1 VLTEAT
7 SDPLGHAAAQAGEPA
22 TGRLRALAAK
32 PPLVLGAIVLVAA
45 SVAAVF
51 SLQVVEFEPDEIG
64 YTHLAIGIARSLSPF
79 TTSYGGAQ
87 RLNQLY
93 PLLIAPI
100 WGLFNNVDAF
110 RITHAWNALL
120 MASAAIP
127 AYLLAREV
135 VQRRWAAYLAAA
147 LVAAA
152 PWLTISTSQLT
163 EVAAYPACAWALL
176 AMQRSLAVPS
186 WRRDLLALLA
196 IGVATYGRLQL
207 ILLAPVL
214 VIAML
219 LHELGYGL
227 AGGGGRRARLRE
239 AAGRMARGHTLLTGA
254 GLLGLLIGV
263 PLLLSGALASAFGFY
278 GDTLSGVA
286 LGGATFDLARSYIS
300 FMALGL
306 GALPVALAIGFACD
320 TLAAPV
326 SRTAHAF
333 GSLTIVTVLAL
344 TLQVAEVSV
353 RFNGSTLQERY
364 SFYIVPLLVVG
375 MCAALLLSRNPA
387 RTALVGSLVLAALVA
402 TTRYQTERTAFW
414 YQVSPGLTSFF
425 DWVRPAFGASSAP
438 SANPGAS
445 PQVLAGLIVLALGV
459 LLAALARRLSAAR
472 LLAGV
477 ATLAILFCAVETVH
491 ALWRVIHGNASGKG
505 FGGAGISDADWVDR
519 AVPGGAAAQQLVGS
533 VGALGEARA
542 LWERDDLWNRSLTGA
557 YTFESFSDPYLATTS
572 LSVEQRSGIV
582 TFGGGS
588 GGRGAGPN
596 NAGAGG
602 AGANNVGAGN
612 GGANESAAGALAPTP
627 RYLVVPTR
635 GFPVAL
641 QGSVLAR
648 APGGK
653 LQLLRP
659 TMPLQ
664 AAWTLSGVSGDGWL
678 QLHRPASL
686 RLYALRSAPGRC
698 ATVELT
704 VTLSSLTGSGRELRL
719 LGHGIERN
727 VPLSPGAT
735 RTLHTRVCAN
745 RGEAPL
751 LRILNEQSPAA
762 TNPQLTP
769 QLQRVTVTGA

>member
-1 VLTEAT
+1 MLTEAT
-7 SDPLGHAAAQAGEPA
+7 SDPLGHAAPQTGEPA
-22 TGRLRALAAK
+22 AGRLRALAAK

-45 SVAAVF
+45 TVAAIF

-64 YTHLAIGIARSLSPF
+64 YTHLAIGIAHSLSPF
-79 TTSYGGAQ
+79 TTSYGGSQ

-100 WGLFNNVDAF
+100 WGLFNNVEAF

-120 MASAAIP
+120 MAGAAIP
-127 AYLLAREV
+127 TYLLAREV
-135 VQRRWAAYLAAA
+135 VQRQWAAYLAAA
-147 LVAAA
+147 LVAVA

-176 AMQRSLAVPS
+176 AMQRSLVVPS
-186 WRRDLLALLA
+186 WKRDLLALLA

-214 VIAML
+214 IIALL
-219 LHELGYGL
+219 LHELGYCL
-227 AGGGGRRARLRE
+227 AAGGDRRARLRE

-263 PLLLSGALASAFGFY
+263 PLLLSGGLASAFGFY
-278 GDTLSGVA
+278 GNTLSGLA

-320 TLAAPV
+320 TLVAPI

-333 GSLTIVTVLAL
+333 GSLVIVTVLAV

-387 RTALVGSLVLAALVA
+387 RTVLLGTLVLAALVA
-402 TTRYQTERTAFW
+402 TTHYQTERTAFW
-414 YQVSPGLTSFF
+414 YQVSPGLTSFY
-425 DWVRPAFGASSAP
+425 DWVRPAFGASSSP

-445 PQVLAGLIVLALGV
+445 SEVLAGVIILALGV

-477 ATLAILFCAVETVH
+477 ATLAILFCAAETVH

-505 FGGAGISDADWVDR
+505 FGGASISDADWVDR
-519 AVPGGAAAQQLVGS
+519 SVPSGASAEQLVGS

-557 YTFESFSDPYLATTS
+557 FTFEQFSDPFLATTG
-572 LSVEQRSGIV
+572 LSVEQRSGIIALS
-582 TFGGGS
+582 GS
-588 GGRGAGPN
+588 SAGAN
-596 NAGAGG
+596 NAGA
-602 AGANNVGAGN
+602 N
-612 GGANESAAGALAPTP
+612 GRASGSAAAGALTPTP

-635 GFPVAL
+635 GFPVEL

-659 TMPLQ
+659 TVPLQ
-664 AAWTLSGVSGDGWL
+664 AAWALSGISGDGWL
-678 QLHRPASL
+678 QLHRAASL
-686 RLYALRSAPGRC
+686 RLYALRGAPGRC
-698 ATVELT
+698 ATVGLT
-704 VTLSSLTGSGRELRL
+704 VTLSSLTTTSRELRL
-719 LGHGIERN
+719 AAHGIERT
-727 VPLSPGAT
+727 VPLPPGAT
-735 RTLHTRVCAN
+735 RTLYTRICGS
-745 RGEAPL
+745 RGEAPQ
-751 LRILNEQSPAA
+751 LRIFNEQSPAA

-769 QLQRVTVTGA
+769 QLQRVTVTGTGA